1 MVLTED
7 IRYTKDYLADDK
19 RSFANSVQIYFN
31 DGSKSKKVEV
41 EYPIGH
47 RRRREEGIPV
57 LIKKFEENL
66 KTQFSTE
73 RVEKI
78 MKICEDQDGLEN
90 LNVTDFMEIL
100 IKE

>member
-1 MVLTED
+1 M
-7 IRYTKDYLADDK
+7 
-19 RSFANSVQIYFN
+19 SS
-31 DGSKSKKVEV
+31 
-41 EYPIGH
+41 
-47 RRRREEGIPV
+47 
-57 LIKKFEENL
+57 

-78 MKICEDQDGLEN
+78 MKICEDQNDLES